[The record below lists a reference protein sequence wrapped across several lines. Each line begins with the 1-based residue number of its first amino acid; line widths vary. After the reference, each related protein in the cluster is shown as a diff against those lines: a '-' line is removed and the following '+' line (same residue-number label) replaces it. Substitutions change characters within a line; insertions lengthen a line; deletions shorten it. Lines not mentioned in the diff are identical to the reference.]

1 MTDACAGCEMRKI
14 EGSDVGGC
22 AFVAVREGHD
32 DAGSHRGYVDAVF
45 CIAKKMNGSAGVGNG
60 EGRVGCWDDVVAVKS
75 IN

>member
-1 MTDACAGCEMRKI
+1 MPPAVLARKCLFSSMI
-14 EGSDVGGC
+14 LT
-22 AFVAVREGHD
+22 EGHD